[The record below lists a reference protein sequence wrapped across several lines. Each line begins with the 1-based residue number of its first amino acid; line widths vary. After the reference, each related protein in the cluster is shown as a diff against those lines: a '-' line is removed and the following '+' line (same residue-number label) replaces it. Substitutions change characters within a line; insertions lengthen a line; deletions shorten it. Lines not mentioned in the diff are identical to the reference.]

1 MDIQM
6 PPHGGQLDRIAE
18 HFGVPVA
25 RLLDFSANINPDG
38 PPKSVVEALYE
49 ALNDPSVLIQYPDL
63 EERQLRL
70 SISAY
75 TGATYEA
82 IVVANGFVPLLDA
95 VLRTTPIRRC
105 LLPVPAFGEYR
116 SALERAGVSVTTHV
130 LDQNADFRYQPDD
143 LLEALLIGQHDS
155 ILLANPQNP
164 SGVLLERASLVRFI
178 ERTAKLNVLVLLDEA
193 FIDYSP
199 ENSLVWEVEHSPN
212 LIVFRSVT
220 KFHGIPG
227 LRVAYMI
234 ANNTV
239 DEGVRRNLSP
249 WSITTLASIA
259 VHTALADTAYIRHT
273 LRINHERRERLVA
286 NLRALGLHTYPTAAN
301 FLLLRFP
308 TADEAQNCWERLILD
323 HGIVLRN
330 CSNFEGL
337 DHNHLRCAVRSDEEN
352 SRLIEALRIQLK
364 RPEIWPEVR

>member
-1 MDIQM
+1 VKVDTNI
-6 PPHGGQLDRIAE
+6 PPHGGQLHRIAE
-18 HFGVPVA
+18 RFGVPVSG
-25 RLLDFSANINPDG
+25 LLDFSANINPDG
-38 PPKSVVEALYE
+38 PPKSVVEALHE
-49 ALNDPSVLIQYPDL
+49 ALNDPTVLSHYPDL

-75 TGATYEA
+75 TGVPDKA

-95 VLRTTPIRRC
+95 TLRTIPIRRG

-130 LDQNADFRYQPDD
+130 LDQKADFRYQADD
-143 LLEALLIGQHDS
+143 LFEALRIGQHDS

-164 SGVLLERASLVRFI
+164 SGVIWERANLVTFI
-178 ERTAKLNVLVLLDEA
+178 ERAAKLNVLVLLDEA

-199 ENSLVWEVEHSPN
+199 DNSMGREVERFPN

-227 LRVAYMI
+227 LRVAYLI
-234 ANNTV
+234 ANDTV
-239 DEGVRRNLSP
+239 SEGIRRNLSP
-249 WSITTLASIA
+249 WSITTLAAIA
-259 VHTALADTAYIRHT
+259 VRTALADTAYIGHT
-273 LRINHERRERLVA
+273 LRTNHECRERLAA
-286 NLRALGLHTYPTAAN
+286 NLQAIGLPTYPAAAN

-308 TADEAQNCWERLILD
+308 SIEEAESCWKRLILD

-337 DHNHLRCAVRSDEEN
+337 AQNHLRCAVRDAQQN
-352 SRLIEALRIQLK
+352 DRLKDALRAQ
-364 RPEIWPEVR
+364 RESPHSV